1 MNKLFNAFLM
11 LGLSASMF
19 SCVTSGSGIPAVG
32 FNIGNLEQEGERRL
46 QAIKN
51 YELEGANIEEISLLE
66 PLVLAVGRVG
76 ALRRNSASEIGEK
89 ETYQTYLERM
99 NSLGAVRKF
108 SKTQFQDFRNI
119 ETRLTE
125 VYVPLGFGIEMFP
138 PSIVMLEQQ
147 SEINFATRFGALTFG
162 ERGDLVVAKYTLGLP
177 SCGSTST
184 CWIII
189 KKLCGSGTAFADRE
203 NDRACAREYETG
215 LFDARSGLEVS
226 RVFEIKNEGKKIDPK
241 TFKAID

>member
-1 MNKLFNAFLM
+1 
-11 LGLSASMF
+11 MF